1 MFRAVRRAT
10 LSSGEYMTGEVRAGS
25 SRALARL
32 RSSVR
37 DWFALAGFIAALIG
51 WQPVA
56 AQTPAH
62 PQAASLEHDCI
73 IEPDQIVRLASP
85 VVGVIS
91 RIDVDRGDMVH
102 KGQVLA
108 AIDDRVEIATL
119 ALARARAANDSA
131 IKIAEARLVFLRRK
145 HDRIAELQSR
155 SIKSLADLQEA
166 EAETLVAE
174 QQLREAR
181 VNHELARLE
190 VQRADE
196 LVQQRSLRSP
206 VDGVVVE
213 RLLVPG
219 EYRNEQSPILTLARI
234 DQLRVEVVVPT
245 SRYGEIKVGSRAQVR
260 PEAPIGGT
268 HVATVTVVDRVLD
281 AASDTFGVR
290 LALANPGLALPSGIR
305 CRVAFEPAASDG
317 RPPLNRDSLTARE

>member
-1 MFRAVRRAT
+1 MA
-10 LSSGEYMTGEVRAGS
+10 LSSGEFMTVEVHADSYRAPGRRKS
-25 SRALARL
+25 CGAG
-32 RSSVR
+32 
-37 DWFALAGFIAALIG
+37 WFALAGLTAAFIG
-51 WQPVA
+51 WQQAA
-56 AQTPAH
+56 AQAPAH
-62 PQAASLEHDCI
+62 PQAWGAEHDCI

-85 VVGVIS
+85 VVGVIA
-91 RIDVDRGDMVH
+91 RIDVDRGDMVR
-102 KGQVLA
+102 KGQVVG
-108 AIDDRVEIATL
+108 AIDDKVEIATL

-145 HDRIAELQSR
+145 HDRIADLQSR

-245 SRYGEIKVGSRAQVR
+245 SRYGEIKIGGRAEVR
-260 PEAPIGGT
+260 PEAPVGGA
-268 HVATVTVVDRVLD
+268 HAATVTVVDRVLD
-281 AASDTFGVR
+281 AASGTFGVR
-290 LALANPGLALPSGIR
+290 LALANPDLALPSGIR
-305 CRVAFEPAASDG
+305 CRVAFEPATADSG
-317 RPPLNRDSLTARE
+317 PALKRDSLTAR

>member
-1 MFRAVRRAT
+1 
-10 LSSGEYMTGEVRAGS
+10 MTGEDPAGS

-32 RSSVR
+32 RSSVGG
-37 DWFALAGFIAALIG
+37 WFALAGFIAALTG
-51 WQPVA
+51 WQPLA
-56 AQTPAH
+56 AQTLAH

-85 VVGVIS
+85 VVGVIA
-91 RIDVDRGDMVH
+91 R
-102 KGQVLA
+102 
-108 AIDDRVEIATL
+108 IDDRVEVATL

-145 HDRIAELQSR
+145 HDRIAELQAR
-155 SIKSLADLQEA
+155 SIKSVADLHEA

-181 VNHELARLE
+181 VNHELAYLE
-190 VQRADE
+190 VQRANE

-245 SRYGEIKVGSRAQVR
+245 SRYGEIKVGSHAEVR

-290 LALANPGLALPSGIR
+290 LALANPDLALPSGIR
-305 CRVAFEPAASDG
+305 CRVAFEPAVSDSR

>member
-1 MFRAVRRAT
+1 MLRAVRRAT

-91 RIDVDRGDMVH
+91 RID
-102 KGQVLA
+102 
-108 AIDDRVEIATL
+108 DRVEVATL

-181 VNHELARLE
+181 VNHELAHLE

>member
-1 MFRAVRRAT
+1 M
-10 LSSGEYMTGEVRAGS
+10 L
-25 SRALARL
+25 
-32 RSSVR
+32 
-37 DWFALAGFIAALIG
+37 IAAT
-51 WQPVA
+51 WSA
-56 AQTPAH
+56 R
-62 PQAASLEHDCI
+62 
-73 IEPDQIVRLASP
+73 VRCSP
-85 VVGVIS
+85 
-91 RIDVDRGDMVH
+91 
-102 KGQVLA
+102 
-108 AIDDRVEIATL
+108 AIDDRVEVATL

-131 IKIAEARLVFLRRK
+131 IKIAEARLYFLRRK

-181 VNHELARLE
+181 VRVNHQLAHTLE

-196 LVQQRSLRSP
+196 LVPQGGHRVARSTAWWSSACWFLASIAT
-206 VDGVVVE
+206 
-213 RLLVPG
+213 
-219 EYRNEQSPILTLARI
+219 SMFSILTLARI

-290 LALANPGLALPSGIR
+290 LALANPDILR
-305 CRVAFEPAASDG
+305 CPPASAAVSYSS
-317 RPPLNRDSLTARE
+317 PQSPTAAARLSTATA